1 MMRFKSDK
9 GESRA
14 SSKVIF
20 WLFLFCTYMRS
31 STAASCFI
39 VVMDVLDVICS
50 VAKPIRAEATSLLV
64 NSGLWKRLKNQYHA
78 VACCGF
84 VAINQ

>member
-1 MMRFKSDK
+1 MPQPS
-9 GESRA
+9 EN
-14 SSKVIF
+14 KVNYVTNGPETIR
-20 WLFLFCTYMRS
+20 T
-31 STAASCFI
+31 
-39 VVMDVLDVICS
+39 DVLDVICS
-50 VAKPIRAEATSLLV
+50 ATKPVRAEATSLLV